1 MSKEERMDYLRRK
14 KAGGLNAAPLP
25 ESGGQDTSESVDTP
39 ANVFGTIYQPIP
51 ASELNSWQLGALRTA
66 EDVAGR
72 GKVQIVRLAF
82 EDTAGS
88 RSASR
93 FQAALYSVFRKRIA
107 FIRGIGKAF
116 PDDGM
121 VGTNDLNTILIDS
134 DSRQGVSYLMGHEIG
149 YSIQYQRLDIYEK
162 LSKSIRNLASD
173 WSDYNE
179 KLKKIPE
186 YAEDQEVSNAEFV
199 NDFIGSQFG
208 EPKFWRRLYSANR
221 PVFRELVDFAL
232 KYLNAIGGRIG
243 ALQRDVRPYFD
254 NIEAARTELVKALE
268 AYQRGEASRHSCG
281 DVGTCR
287 ERPSP
292 PPIREDRLPAP
303 ALARGWALASEW
315 MPEP

>member
-1 MSKEERMDYLRRK
+1 MWNPASSASGTSSRKPRRSFWVS
-14 KAGGLNAAPLP
+14 ARDRAAFSFSFPSGSTPAFPRCPPDSGSGAAFSPLP

-179 KLKKIPE
+179 KLKKSRSMRKTKRFATRSLSTTSSAANLESLNSGAGCILQI
-186 YAEDQEVSNAEFV
+186 ARFSVSWW
-199 NDFIGSQFG
+199 IL
-208 EPKFWRRLYSANR
+208 R
-221 PVFRELVDFAL
+221 
-232 KYLNAIGGRIG
+232 
-243 ALQRDVRPYFD
+243 
-254 NIEAARTELVKALE
+254 
-268 AYQRGEASRHSCG
+268 
-281 DVGTCR
+281 
-287 ERPSP
+287 
-292 PPIREDRLPAP
+292 
-303 ALARGWALASEW
+303 
-315 MPEP
+315 